1 MRKLQAE
8 KSAISLFLI
17 EESGLKPK
25 EIEKKEKEIK
35 ISLFLIEESWNKYR
49 FIRLPLHLCKRG
61 LCN

>member
-17 EESGLKPK
+17 EESGLKLSSSWYDLSK
-25 EIEKKEKEIK
+25 SL

-49 FIRLPLHLCKRG
+49 FIRIPLHLCKRG